1 MNTVTK
7 FIHRTKKEGN
17 FTQISNDI
25 INDKRLGLKE
35 KALMAYLLSKPDDW
49 QFILK
54 NIIEE
59 TGQTRHIVV
68 TALEKLKQYGYII
81 EKNKKQYIIKENPQ
95 DVVVLKDNKTIYRA
109 SKQGGKF
116 TQVDNRI
123 IYNKNFSIN
132 AKTVII
138 YMLSKPDDWRFYTTV
153 IEEDLTIDRKTLNK
167 ALNELEENGYIKR
180 EKFGRQYIWH
190 VYEEPIIT
198 LKEKSALTQHTT
210 QDTAHYPVNSN
221 YNTNSDK
228 SQESAKEKIQ
238 ENKKKIDD
246 ILNELQNHM
255 QNVVNLGYTPMQQY
269 IPRKNSLGLSKRK
282 TIWDPDDFSWLEEDT
297 QQQGETFKEEKPV
310 NQVNET
316 KKEETKSTK
325 DEDFDWLNISDEE
338 IEQQKKEMEKFWK
351 QVDKIR
357 KKKSE

>member
-1 MNTVTK
+1 MNTTVK
-7 FIHRTKKEGN
+7 FIHRTDKKKSN
-17 FTQISNDI
+17 FTQINNEI

-35 KALMAYLLSKPDDW
+35 KALMAYMLSKPDDW
-49 QFILK
+49 RFILK
-54 NIIEE
+54 NIMEE
-59 TGQTRHIVV
+59 TGQTRHIII
-68 TALEKLKQYGYII
+68 TAIEKLKEYGYVI
-81 EKNKKQYIIKENPQ
+81 EKNKKQYIVKENSK

-123 IYNKNFSIN
+123 IYNKNLSIN
-132 AKTVII
+132 AKTVMI

-153 IEEDLTIDRKTLNK
+153 IEEDLTIGRKTLNK

-198 LKEKSALTQHTT
+198 LKEK
-210 QDTAHYPVNSN
+210 
-221 YNTNSDK
+221 
-228 SQESAKEKIQ
+228 IQ
-238 ENKKKIDD
+238 ENKKKIDN

-297 QQQGETFKEEKPV
+297 QQQGETFKQEKPV

-316 KKEETKSTK
+316 KEETKSTK
-325 DEDFDWLNISDEE
+325 DKDFDWLNITDEE